1 MKKTN
6 PAIFLPRK
14 SLCAILCLGILAWY
28 PILRLGFIA
37 DDPFLLADHTIQ
49 ENTWAQ
55 LKSDFGHT
63 AAADANHAYYRPTHK
78 MLIRLE
84 YFCFGL
90 HPAGYHLV
98 NLVLHAGN
106 SVLTAELVLALGFG
120 APAALVTG
128 SLFAVNPIIAH
139 DMIQATGA
147 QPLAYMLV
155 MASLLLLLRP
165 GMVSLLS
172 GLLIYGMA
180 LFCKESTVVTPFLFL
195 LIGLVRSDL
204 PWRRALIMLL
214 MTIPYG
220 ALYVSHMGSVHTM
233 ICASIIPFV
242 LKAFPKIL
250 LHYIV
255 LFFFPWPLQSWPPI
269 ARLSPLWPG
278 YLVGMLATGWLLEK
292 TMGRKGLFCLGWVLI
307 AMLPKIPALMG
318 NNVMMDHWVYD
329 AALGLLLPVTLVGL
343 AWDARG
349 SLWVQKAL
357 LVLLGMTLFG
367 WGVLAHYTTD
377 MRRTDELNYRWTL
390 RYYSPDFAL
399 YRLGIIL
406 IRTGRPQ
413 EAATYLARLC
423 VQSPRQADYEN
434 ALALA
439 YAHAG
444 NRDQAITLWK
454 ALLRRV
460 PGYAPAIENMALLRR
475 L

>member
-1 MKKTN
+1 
-6 PAIFLPRK
+6 
-14 SLCAILCLGILAWY
+14 
-28 PILRLGFIA
+28 
-37 DDPFLLADHTIQ
+37 
-49 ENTWAQ
+49 
-55 LKSDFGHT
+55 
-63 AAADANHAYYRPTHK
+63 
-78 MLIRLE
+78 
-84 YFCFGL
+84 
-90 HPAGYHLV
+90 
-98 NLVLHAGN
+98 
-106 SVLTAELVLALGFG
+106 
-120 APAALVTG
+120 
-128 SLFAVNPIIAH
+128 
-139 DMIQATGA
+139 
-147 QPLAYMLV
+147 
-155 MASLLLLLRP
+155 
-165 GMVSLLS
+165 
-172 GLLIYGMA
+172 
-180 LFCKESTVVTPFLFL
+180 
-195 LIGLVRSDL
+195 
-204 PWRRALIMLL
+204 
-214 MTIPYG
+214 
-220 ALYVSHMGSVHTM
+220 
-233 ICASIIPFV
+233 
-242 LKAFPKIL
+242 
-250 LHYIV
+250 
-255 LFFFPWPLQSWPPI
+255 
-269 ARLSPLWPG
+269 
-278 YLVGMLATGWLLEK
+278 
-292 TMGRKGLFCLGWVLI
+292 
-307 AMLPKIPALMG
+307 MLPKIPALMG